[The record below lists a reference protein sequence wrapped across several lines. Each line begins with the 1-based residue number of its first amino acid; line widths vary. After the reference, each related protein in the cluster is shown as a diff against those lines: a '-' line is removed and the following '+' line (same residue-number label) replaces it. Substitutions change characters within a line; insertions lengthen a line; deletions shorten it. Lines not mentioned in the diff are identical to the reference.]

1 MADAPLGA
9 RRRTLAGNI
18 RMTDRK
24 MQPPGNLCIIIGED
38 RLRSSAMADD
48 ALECDLESR
57 PQTVDDDQTLV
68 SAAQRDTEAAG
79 RLYDKYYR
87 EVLGYVYHCTLDYAA
102 TEDLTSNVFLAAFRH
117 LGRFRWRQIPFRAWL
132 YRIAI
137 NEVRMYYRRRKGAGN
152 ADRQVPYEG
161 SAPAADEGPAAAEE
175 YRLLHE
181 ALQELRFKY
190 RTVIVLRYFEG
201 KTMAQIAEITGAR
214 EGTVKSQLHRGLI
227 QLQEILMHRGVL
239 PQ

>member
-1 MADAPLGA
+1 
-9 RRRTLAGNI
+9 
-18 RMTDRK
+18 
-24 MQPPGNLCIIIGED
+24 
-38 RLRSSAMADD
+38 MADD

-68 SAAQRDTEAAG
+68 SAAQRDTDAAG
-79 RLYDKYYR
+79 RLYDKYYS
-87 EVLGYVYHCTLDYAA
+87 EVFGYVYHCTLDHAA

-117 LGRFRWRQIPFRAWL
+117 LGRYRWRQIPFRAWL
-132 YRIAI
+132 YRIAT
-137 NEVRMYYRRRKGAGN
+137 NEVRMYYRRYKR
-152 ADRQVPYEG
+152 DRVARPSLLDRAWSDTSGGPERHAQSFARLRRVAALGRATRGVEG
-161 SAPAADEGPAAAEE
+161 FAPSADEGPAAVEE
-175 YRLLHE
+175 YRLLHQ

-190 RTVIVLRYFEG
+190 RTVIVLRYFED

-214 EGTVKSQLHRGLI
+214 EGTVKSQLHRGLV